1 MKPIGDIKK
10 DLLDW
15 IGKGIDLA
23 LNALKNTIPADV
35 PKYKDVIMLEGRY
48 RELHKNW
55 LEKGVLSDEEAL
67 VESNKIQEAIINF
80 INDLKEEDLVK
91 ELAEKIEQKAKTGK
105 VLYRVPDQMQVE
117 KEVKC
122 IIRVAFTEDILLQ
135 DIEQEADDT
144 IKDVRIADV
153 MAAEIIDP
161 NEQPAFAIRTFSERV
176 QFIDES
182 DFTEWLFYVKP
193 LLEGSYPLLL
203 KVAIVEIV
211 DGKERKREVVMEET
225 IQVISTEP
233 EKAKEEFAEV
243 KDVQVAGFAQA
254 KNETAAAGKKG
265 ILSTPL
271 GMVATVVVAMT
282 AIFILYTVISPR
294 FFDNKPNIN
303 LPQPGGEKSE
313 SERWEEIRD
322 LQDTIALKQFLE
334 DFPESEFAD
343 EALEKLEILR
353 FAVVFEQKGD
363 SLLFSA
369 KGGQAPLQLILLKEG
384 ETILEK
390 RINSVDEIVVFQR
403 DMNKMPIGEYQVIL
417 IDANDITTGTTVTV
431 TGDDT
436 ATDTKTQDKSKTA
449 QKTSKPPVKPKP
461 STSGKT
467 GSSVNKT
474 TETADKGQ
482 ANQEETSQTGNGGTT
497 TNTNTPTETY
507 VFKNMEMPPLYKRCA
522 NKRRKRAIECTEE
535 TIRYTIERELER
547 LPEVQQKKVKG
558 MLNVVFIINE
568 KGIVSVKSILPNWGD
583 EFNEKVRK
591 IVEDLP
597 QFEPGQNALGMP
609 VSVQYSLPIRFQ

>member
-1 MKPIGDIKK
+1 MKPIEDVKK

-23 LNALKNTIPADV
+23 LKALKNTIPADV

-91 ELAEKIEQKAKTGK
+91 ELAEKVEQKAKTGK
-105 VLYRVPDQMQVE
+105 VLYRVPDQMQVN

-211 DGKERKREVVMEET
+211 DGKERKREVVLEET

-233 EKAKEEFAEV
+233 EEVKEEFAEA
-243 KDVQVAGFAQA
+243 KDVQVAGFTQA
-254 KNETAAAGKKG
+254 KSKAAAGGGATGKR
-265 ILSTPL
+265 L
-271 GMVATVVVAMT
+271 GMVAMILVAFG
-282 AIFILYTVISPR
+282 AVYALYSIFSPNRINQPDIILPS
-294 FFDNKPNIN
+294 
-303 LPQPGGEKSE
+303 PGGEKTE

-322 LQDTIALKQFLE
+322 LQDSFAIKQFLE
-334 DFPESEFAD
+334 DFPDGEFAD
-343 EALEKLEILR
+343 EALEKLETLR
-353 FAVVFEQKGD
+353 FSVVFEQKGD

-369 KGGQAPLQLILLKEG
+369 KGGQIPLQLILLKEG

-390 RINSVDEIVVFQR
+390 RINSVDEIIVFQR
-403 DMNKMPIGEYQVIL
+403 DMDKMPTGEYQVIL
-417 IDANDITTGTTVTV
+417 IDANDITTGTTFSVS
-431 TGDDT
+431 GNT
-436 ATDTKTQDKSKTA
+436 ASENKTQDQPKTA
-449 QKTSKPPVKPKP
+449 QKTQQTKTPSKPK
-461 STSGKT
+461 TSGNTAGKT
-467 GSSVNKT
+467 S
-474 TETADKGQ
+474 
-482 ANQEETSQTGNGGTT
+482 GGTKST
-497 TNTNTPTETY
+497 TTTSSSEDKPGGAATNSNPSESATSPNALEEP
-507 VFKNMEMPPLYKRCA
+507 VAFKSMDRPPLYKRCA
-522 NKRRKRAIECTEE
+522 GKRRKKAIECTEE
-535 TIRYTIERELER
+535 TIRYTVERELER
-547 LPEVQQKKVKG
+547 LREVQQKKIKG
-558 MLNVVFIINE
+558 MLNVVFIIDE
-568 KGIVSVKSILPNWGD
+568 KGVVSVKSILPDWGND
-583 EFNEKVRK
+583 FNAKVKK

-609 VSVQYSLPIRFQ
+609 VPVQYSLPIRFQ

>member
-1 MKPIGDIKK
+1 MKPIEDVKK

-23 LNALKNTIPADV
+23 LKALKNTIPADV

-91 ELAEKIEQKAKTGK
+91 ELAEKVEQKAKTGK
-105 VLYRVPDQMQVE
+105 VLYRVPDQMQVN

-135 DIEQEADDT
+135 DLEQEADDT

-211 DGKERKREVVMEET
+211 DGKERKREVVLEET
-225 IQVISTEP
+225 IQVIATEP
-233 EKAKEEFAEV
+233 EAVKEEFAEA
-243 KDVQVAGFAQA
+243 KNVQVAGFTQA
-254 KNETAAAGKKG
+254 KSKTAAGGGATGKR
-265 ILSTPL
+265 L
-271 GMVATVVVAMT
+271 GMVAMILVAFG
-282 AIFILYTVISPR
+282 AVYALYSIFGPGR
-294 FFDNKPNIN
+294 IN
-303 LPQPGGEKSE
+303 QPDITLPSPGGEKSE

-322 LQDTIALKQFLE
+322 LQDSFAIKQFLE
-334 DFPESEFAD
+334 DFPGGEFAD
-343 EALEKLEILR
+343 EALEKLETLR
-353 FAVVFEQKGD
+353 FSVVFEQKGD

-369 KGGQAPLQLILLKEG
+369 KGGQIPLQLILLKEG

-390 RINSVDEIVVFQR
+390 EINSVDEIIVFQR
-403 DMNKMPIGEYQVIL
+403 DMNKMPTGEYQVIL
-417 IDANDITTGTTVTV
+417 IDANDITTGITFSVS
-431 TGDDT
+431 GNT
-436 ATDTKTQDKSKTA
+436 ASENKTQEQPKTASKTQPTKTPSKP
-449 QKTSKPPVKPKP
+449 KTSGGNNSTTTAATTSSKDK
-461 STSGKT
+461 TSGEAT
-467 GSSVNKT
+467 NATQSEST
-474 TETADKGQ
+474 TD
-482 ANQEETSQTGNGGTT
+482 
-497 TNTNTPTETY
+497 TNTPEEP
-507 VFKNMEMPPLYKRCA
+507 VAFKSMDRPPLYKRCA

-535 TIRYTIERELER
+535 TIRYSVERELER
-547 LPEVQQKKVKG
+547 LPEVQQKKIKG
-558 MLNVVFIINE
+558 MLNVVFIIDE
-568 KGIVSVKSILPNWGD
+568 SGVVSVKSILPDWGD
-583 EFNEKVRK
+583 DFTSKVRK

-609 VSVQYSLPIRFQ
+609 VPVQYSLPIRFQ